1 MVMHLSKNFTLEEFT
16 ESKTADDL
24 NIENTPSPD
33 NMVNLAMLCKH
44 VLEPLREGIKVPIV
58 VTSGYRSRE
67 LNKAVGGD
75 PNSQHQFG
83 QAADII
89 VPGYNLKDA
98 FNFIRE
104 NLVFDQVIY
113 EEGLH
118 GDWIHVSYEHGANRR
133 MPMISYY
140 TNGKREYKIA

>member
-1 MVMHLSKNFTLEEFT
+1 MHISKNFTLEEFT
-16 ESKTADDL
+16 ESKTADELD
-24 NIENTPSPD
+24 IENNPSPEAKL
-33 NMVNLAMLCKH
+33 NLAMLCKN
-44 VLEPLREGIKVPIV
+44 VLEPLREAVNVPIV
-58 VTSGYRSRE
+58 ITSGYRSRE
-67 LNKAVGGD
+67 LNKAVGGVPD
-75 PNSQHQFG
+75 SQHTKG

-104 NLVFDQVIY
+104 NLVFDQAIY

-118 GDWIHVSYEHGANRR
+118 GDWIHVSYKHGANRR